1 MTERASPL
9 FIFLTATIIA
19 PLWIGIEVVNF
30 AAYDPTFSLG
40 QSIDSA
46 LHYLV
51 WQWLIFLIYSLP
63 IALLAYKVKINKQQG
78 AWTVIT
84 LLSLLFLS
92 SQLLRGVILTKAG
105 ATGFFQAI
113 FITLIFC
120 LLITL
125 LAWLVSKFAKEP
137 KTIAVLAAMLGWS
150 LFYVPMMRRASASLL
165 VFDISL
171 ADWLSYITL
180 NELMVAV
187 LVPLGVFTLIKL
199 ASGRGTTST
208 ISLILVSLLTGAPQP
223 SSAASLDEHPDI
235 LIILID
241 TMRGD
246 HLGAIRDGESLTP
259 NLDTLATSSLHFK
272 NAVSSSNK
280 TPQTMPSVFTSLSF
294 DITSRIL
301 PEEVKTLPEILYDA
315 GYETLGI
322 STNPFVSSI
331 YNYDQGFSIL
341 RDASQSPDFLIT
353 EMLRVFDRALDGS
366 GYRAGLTGSELYYDP
381 IHNIRAGS
389 ELLFNANQRPV
400 LMYLQTMDAH
410 GPYLPP
416 PEYLSAEF
424 NYSDFCSYFDVH
436 TLDNQG
442 VLNSAEMAPCIA
454 NLRQR
459 YAGEIRFTDTEIGL
473 LIDKLKADGR
483 WDEMLVWIISDHG
496 DAFGEH
502 DAMGHGG
509 TYFGQGV
516 INVPMILKLP
526 NSLNVSPR
534 QINTPV
540 STYDVL
546 PTTLSILGIAP
557 ADNMMG
563 RDLSVMFNGD
573 EVPAKVFSGSKIR
586 KVVYD
591 WPWKMV
597 VEKDGTELTPLTLY
611 NLQSDPAEANNLL
624 GLHPEIEAALIKD
637 IVGHI
642 DQINELFLENGTPKE
657 DAALQLKLRSLGYV
671 D

>member
-9 FIFLTATIIA
+9 FILLTATIIA
-19 PLWIGIEVVNF
+19 PLWIGIEVANF

-46 LHYLV
+46 VHYLL
-51 WQWLIFLIYSLP
+51 WQWLIFLISSLP
-63 IALLAYKVKINKQQG
+63 VALLAYKIEVTKQQG

-92 SQLLRGVILTKAG
+92 SQLLRGVAMTQSG
-105 ATGFFQAI
+105 ATGFFQAV

-120 LLITL
+120 LVITL

-137 KTIAVLAAMLGWS
+137 KTVAVLAAMLGWS
-150 LFYVPMMRRASASLL
+150 LFFVPMMRRASASLL
-165 VFDISL
+165 VFDISF

-187 LVPLGVFTLIKL
+187 LVPLGVFILFKL
-199 ASGRGTTST
+199 APRRGTTS
-208 ISLILVSLLTGAPQP
+208 ILSLIFVSLLIGTPSP
-223 SSAASLDEHPDI
+223 SSATPLDEYPDV

-246 HLGAIRDGESLTP
+246 HLGAIRDGASITP
-259 NLDTLATSSLHFK
+259 NLDALAASSLHFK

-280 TPQTMPSVFTSLSF
+280 TPLTMPSVFTSLAYE
-294 DITSRIL
+294 ITSKTL
-301 PEEVKTLPEILYDA
+301 PEEVNTLPEILYDA

-331 YNYDQGFSIL
+331 YNYDQGFSVL

-381 IHNIRAGS
+381 IDNIRAGS

-416 PEYLSAEF
+416 PEYLSSEF
-424 NYSDFCSYFDVH
+424 NYSDFCSYFDLH
-436 TLDNQG
+436 ILDNQG
-442 VLNSAEMAPCIA
+442 VLNSAEMAPCIT

-459 YAGEIRFTDTEIGL
+459 YEGEIRFTDTEIGL

-502 DAMGHGG
+502 DAMGHGSH
-509 TYFGQGV
+509 YFGQAV

-526 NSLNVSPR
+526 NSLNISTR

-563 RDLSVMFNGD
+563 RDLSVMFDGD
-573 EVPAKVFSGSKIR
+573 EVPAKVFSGSKVR

-597 VEKDGTELTPLTLY
+597 VEQDRQELTPLTLY
-611 NLQSDPAEANNLL
+611 NLQSDPAEANNQL
-624 GLHPEIEAALIKD
+624 GLHPEIEAALTKD

-642 DQINELFLENGTPKE
+642 DQIKELYLESGTPKE
-657 DAALQLKLRSLGYV
+657 DEALQLRLRSLGYV